1 MLGPHFYLP
10 PVTGFVIQ
18 NEVAHICE
26 LSFRGGSVDVTN
38 FVERNVRIE
47 QNDCGV
53 RVAIV
58 CVAQS
63 EKQTRRIRH
72 KLTRHLIL
80 CPNLSTR
87 TTNGLLTK
95 LRSLTAERF
104 KGDPAICSRAAR

>member
-1 MLGPHFYLP
+1 
-10 PVTGFVIQ
+10 
-18 NEVAHICE
+18 
-26 LSFRGGSVDVTN
+26 LSVSGGSVDVTN

-58 CVAQS
+58 YVAQS

-72 KLTRHLIL
+72 KLTRYPIL
-80 CPNLSTR
+80 CSNLSTR
-87 TTNGLLTK
+87 TANGLFTK
-95 LRSLTAERF
+95 VRSLIVEPF

>member
-1 MLGPHFYLP
+1 MS
-10 PVTGFVIQ
+10 V
-18 NEVAHICE
+18 
-26 LSFRGGSVDVTN
+26 SGGSVDVTN

-58 CVAQS
+58 YVAQS

-72 KLTRHLIL
+72 KLTRYPIL

-87 TTNGLLTK
+87 TTNGLFTK
-95 LRSLTAERF
+95 VRSLTVERF

>member
-1 MLGPHFYLP
+1 
-10 PVTGFVIQ
+10 
-18 NEVAHICE
+18 
-26 LSFRGGSVDVTN
+26 LSFRSGSVDVTN

-58 CVAQS
+58 YVAQS

-72 KLTRHLIL
+72 KLTRYPIL

-87 TTNGLLTK
+87 TTNGLFTK
-95 LRSLTAERF
+95 VRSLTVERF

>member
-1 MLGPHFYLP
+1 M
-10 PVTGFVIQ
+10 
-18 NEVAHICE
+18 
-26 LSFRGGSVDVTN
+26 SFRGGSVDVTN

-58 CVAQS
+58 YVAQS

-72 KLTRHLIL
+72 KLTLYLIL

-87 TTNGLLTK
+87 TTNGLFTK
-95 LRSLTAERF
+95 VRSLTVERF

>member
-1 MLGPHFYLP
+1 
-10 PVTGFVIQ
+10 
-18 NEVAHICE
+18 
-26 LSFRGGSVDVTN
+26 LSFRSGSVDVTN

-58 CVAQS
+58 YVAQS

-72 KLTRHLIL
+72 KLTRYLIL

>member
-1 MLGPHFYLP
+1 
-10 PVTGFVIQ
+10 
-18 NEVAHICE
+18 

-58 CVAQS
+58 YVAQS

-72 KLTRHLIL
+72 KLTRYPIL

-87 TTNGLLTK
+87 TTNGLFTK
-95 LRSLTAERF
+95 VRSLTVERF